1 MEKKNN
7 RKILEYFTC
16 KIKSTGSVRFKRA
29 IGEQGSTFTA
39 C

>member
-7 RKILEYFTC
+7 RKFSNISPA

-29 IGEQGSTFTA
+29 IGERGSTFTA